1 VSLAGIGGEQ
11 SPEGDQPYHD
21 RMMWSAADDA
31 LLAGYANGDPDAS
44 VAFVRRHQRRV
55 FGLALSIVSD
65 AALAEDV
72 AQEAFVR
79 AWRHA
84 TTYDTRRG
92 SVPAWLL
99 TITRNLAIDAIR
111 LRRARPIDPDI
122 IAGMTLEAT
131 GPGSQPAAAAEASA
145 DADRLRVALAI
156 LPEDQRRALVLAALC
171 GRTAKEVSETE
182 GIPLGTAK
190 TRIRTGM
197 QRLRVALDGD
207 GIDMGEEVSDQ

>member
-1 VSLAGIGGEQ
+1 MTE
-11 SPEGDQPYHD
+11 
-21 RMMWSAADDA
+21 MMWSAADDA

-65 AALAEDV
+65 ASLAEDV
-72 AQEAFVR
+72 AQEAFTR

-111 LRRARPIDPDI
+111 LRRARPIDPVVS
-122 IAGMTLEAT
+122 ASLGRHAP
-131 GPGSQPAAAAEASA
+131 GP
-145 DADRLRVALAI
+145 
-156 LPEDQRRALVLAALC
+156 
-171 GRTAKEVSETE
+171 
-182 GIPLGTAK
+182 
-190 TRIRTGM
+190 
-197 QRLRVALDGD
+197 
-207 GIDMGEEVSDQ
+207 

>member
-1 VSLAGIGGEQ
+1 MT
-11 SPEGDQPYHD
+11 D
-21 RMMWSAADDA
+21 MMWSAADDA

-55 FGLALSIVSD
+55 FGLALAIVSD

-72 AQEAFVR
+72 AQEAFTR

-99 TITRNLAIDAIR
+99 AITRNLAIDAIR
-111 LRRARPIDPDI
+111 LRRARPIDPET
-122 IAGMTLEAT
+122 IAAMALEAT

-145 DADRLRVALAI
+145 DADRLRVALAH
-156 LPEDQRRALVLAALC
+156 LPVDQRRALVLAALC

-182 GIPLGTAK
+182 RIPLGTAK

-197 QRLRVALDGD
+197 QKLRVALEGD
-207 GIDMGEEVSDQ
+207 DIDMGEEVSDQ

>member
-1 VSLAGIGGEQ
+1 
-11 SPEGDQPYHD
+11 
-21 RMMWSAADDA
+21 MWSAADDA
-31 LLAGYANGDPDAS
+31 LLAGYATGDPDAS

-55 FGLALSIVSD
+55 FGLAMSIVSD
-65 AALAEDV
+65 PALAEDV
-72 AQEAFVR
+72 AQEAFTR

-111 LRRARPIDPDI
+111 LRRARPVDPET
-122 IAGMTLEAT
+122 IANLGLEAT
-131 GPGSQPAAAAEASA
+131 GMGAEPSATAEAHA
-145 DADRLRVALAI
+145 DGDRVRAALAH

-171 GRTAKEVSETE
+171 GRTAKEVSEAE

-197 QRLRVALDGD
+197 QKLRIVLGSATVDL
-207 GIDMGEEVSDQ
+207 GEEVADQ

>member
-1 VSLAGIGGEQ
+1 
-11 SPEGDQPYHD
+11 
-21 RMMWSAADDA
+21 MMWSAADDA
-31 LLAGYANGDPDAS
+31 LLAGYATGDPDAS

-55 FGLALSIVSD
+55 FGLAMSIVSD
-65 AALAEDV
+65 PALAEDV
-72 AQEAFVR
+72 AQEAFTR

-111 LRRARPIDPDI
+111 LRRARPVDPETI
-122 IAGMTLEAT
+122 VNLGLEAT
-131 GPGSQPAAAAEASA
+131 GTGSEPSAAAEAHA
-145 DADRLRVALAI
+145 DGDRVRAALAH

-171 GRTAKEVSETE
+171 GRTAKEVSEAE

-197 QRLRVALDGD
+197 QKLRVVLGSTTVEL
-207 GIDMGEEVSDQ
+207 GEEVADQ

>member
-1 VSLAGIGGEQ
+1 MTE
-11 SPEGDQPYHD
+11 
-21 RMMWSAADDA
+21 MMWSAADDA
-31 LLAGYANGDPDAS
+31 LLAGYADGDPDAS

-72 AQEAFVR
+72 AQEAFTR

-111 LRRARPIDPDI
+111 LRRARPIDPEV
-122 IAGMTLEAT
+122 IAGMALEAT
-131 GPGSQPAAAAEASA
+131 GPGSQPAAAAEATA

-171 GRTAKEVSETE
+171 GRTAKEVSESE

-197 QRLRVALDGD
+197 QRLRVALNGD